1 MSGLLTLA
9 LGFFLGVKHAFEADH
24 IIAVSTIVTEQ
35 KNPLKAAL
43 IGTFWGIGHTT
54 TLFIVGL
61 IVLLLKVQITEK
73 VALSL
78 EFVVG
83 FMLVLLG
90 VYTIYKTRFTIH
102 VHKHEHRKGT
112 MHEHPH
118 WHSKAD
124 HKHHTSFFIGSIH
137 GLAGS
142 GALMV
147 LVLSTVSSLIEGLY
161 YILLFGIGSIAGMT
175 IMSLVVGL
183 PFIYSTKRYPNI
195 EKYLRLAA
203 GVLSILFGGFV
214 MYQIGIVA
222 GLLY

>member
-1 MSGLLTLA
+1 MSGLLTLV
-9 LGFFLGVKHAFEADH
+9 LGFLLGVKHAFEADH
-24 IIAVSTIVTEQ
+24 VIAVSTIVTEQ

-43 IGTFWGIGHTT
+43 VGTFWGIGHTT

-61 IVLLLKVQITEK
+61 LVLLLKIQIPEK

-83 FMLVLLG
+83 IMLVLLG
-90 VYTIYKTRFTIH
+90 AYTIYKTRFTLH
-102 VHKHEHRKGT
+102 VHKHEHKKGIQ
-112 MHEHPH
+112 HEHPH

-124 HKHHTSFFIGSIH
+124 HKHHASFLIGSIH

-147 LVLSTVSSLIEGLY
+147 LVLSTISSLIEGLY
-161 YILLFGIGSIAGMT
+161 YILLFGIGSIAGMS

-183 PFIYSTKRYPNI
+183 PFIYSAKRYPNI
-195 EKYLRLAA
+195 EKYLRLVA

-214 MYQIGIVA
+214 MYKIGSLEL
-222 GLLY
+222 GF